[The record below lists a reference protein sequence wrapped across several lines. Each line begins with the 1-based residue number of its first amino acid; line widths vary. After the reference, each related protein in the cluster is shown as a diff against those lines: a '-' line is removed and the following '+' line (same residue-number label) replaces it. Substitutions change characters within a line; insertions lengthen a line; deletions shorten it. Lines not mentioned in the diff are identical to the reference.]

1 MQLSEAGVTACELG
15 SKRMAN
21 NIVITDDIKA
31 IERWENEGGKVSPS
45 TRLWTSL
52 KSFRTERASRKR
64 QVIDSQKSFGHQR
77 GNFSGFNFR
86 RWSSET

>member
-1 MQLSEAGVTACELG
+1 
-15 SKRMAN
+15 MAN

-52 KSFRTERASRKR
+52 KSFRTEPASHER

-77 GNFSGFNFR
+77 ENFWGSTFGG
-86 RWSSET
+86 WSSET

>member
-15 SKRMAN
+15 SKIMAN

-52 KSFRTERASRKR
+52 KSFRTEPASHER

-77 GNFSGFNFR
+77 GNFWGSTFGG
-86 RWSSET
+86 WSSET

>member
-1 MQLSEAGVTACELG
+1 MSGAGVTGCELG

-21 NIVITDDIKA
+21 NIAITDDIKA
-31 IERWENEGGKVSPS
+31 VERWENEGGKVSPS

-52 KSFRTERASRKR
+52 NSFRTERASRER

-77 GNFSGFNFR
+77 GNFSGSTFGG
-86 RWSSET
+86 WSSET